1 MKEEGKV
8 RNLHRTDIP
17 KICVWIY
24 SARFLSELMEI
35 TIECI
40 NAHSFVIRQILSHPA
55 AYGQLIH
62 SKALPPIITTDFSDL
77 WGYLLW
83 CQTYMALQRTFSV
96 TFPSF
101 FPILL
106 FSSISF
112 QLSLRK
118 AFLSLL
124 AILCN
129 YVCKYAMH
137 SNGYIFPFL
146 LCFWLLF
153 FSQLF
158 VRSPQTAMLI
168 FAFLFPGDVLAPCLP
183 YNVTNLCP

>member
-8 RNLHRTDIP
+8 RNLHRIDIP
-17 KICVWIY
+17 KICLWIY

-83 CQTYMALQRTFSV
+83 CQTYMALQRAFSV

-112 QLSLRK
+112 QLSWGR
-118 AFLSLL
+118 LS
-124 AILCN
+124 
-129 YVCKYAMH
+129 
-137 SNGYIFPFL
+137 YIS
-146 LCFWLLF
+146 LLF
-153 FSQLF
+153 F
-158 VRSPQTAMLI
+158 VTMYVNMLCI
-168 FAFLFPGDVLAPCLP
+168 QMDISFLFSFASDYSFLSYL
-183 YNVTNLCP
+183 